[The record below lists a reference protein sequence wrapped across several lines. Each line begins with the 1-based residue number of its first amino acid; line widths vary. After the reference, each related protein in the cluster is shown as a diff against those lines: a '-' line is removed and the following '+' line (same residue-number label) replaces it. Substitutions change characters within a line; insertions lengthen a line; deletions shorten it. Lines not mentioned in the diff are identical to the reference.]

1 MKDFLRNADYIRELA
16 KKQKLQEEEAFK
28 AKKKQDQRRR
38 KEAFLRYQQHLQA
51 YGSNTGTAAATST
64 KQSLFINTA
73 GGFLGT
79 TSTSQ
84 SDFYN
89 NATGLS
95 VSFWIKATADT
106 GLWVPYA
113 RRRFGKGGIEAQIQ
127 LSKTPVGGG
136 FSGGFQFFFGDGFI
150 GQAGI
155 ANLGTPNMTQWNHVV
170 MTYDSTA
177 PALKIYLN
185 GTAHDPDSTPV
196 SAKVM
201 SGTSTG
207 VKFGRD
213 TIPSTPIGDTAY
225 YDQIAIFKN
234 TVLTQANVNSIYN
247 SGCPTDNNISSLNP
261 DTLFEFDD
269 ATESG
274 GTWTIPDTGANANG
288 NYALNS
294 TDAEISTVTPC

>member
-1 MKDFLRNADYIRELA
+1 MAIYNITS
-16 KKQKLQEEEAFK
+16 
-28 AKKKQDQRRR
+28 
-38 KEAFLRYQQHLQA
+38 QQLKGTGILNSFEIA
-51 YGSNTGTAAATST
+51 TGGGSGT

-84 SDFYN
+84 SNFYN

-95 VSFWIKATADT
+95 VSFWIKATANT
-106 GLWVPYA
+106 GIWVPYS
-113 RRRFGKGGIEAQIQ
+113 RRRPGPRGVGAIEAQIQ
-127 LSKTPVGGG
+127 LSKTPSGGG
-136 FSGGFQFFFGDGFI
+136 FTGGFQFFFGDSFI

-155 ANLGTPNMTQWNHVV
+155 SALGTPNMTQWNHVV

-201 SGTSTG
+201 SGTSTE

-213 TIPSTPIGDTAY
+213 TIASTPIGDTAY

-274 GTWTIPDTGANANG
+274 GTWTIPDTGANENG
-288 NYALNS
+288 NYVLNS